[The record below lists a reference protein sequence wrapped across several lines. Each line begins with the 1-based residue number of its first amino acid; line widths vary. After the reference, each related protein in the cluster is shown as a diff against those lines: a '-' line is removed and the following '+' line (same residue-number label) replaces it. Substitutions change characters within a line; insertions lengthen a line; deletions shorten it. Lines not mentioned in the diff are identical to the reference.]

1 MMDIQAR
8 AAGERRVESAM
19 LGLLCGVSI
28 GRGALTGIV
37 PACGASAWWVTALC
51 LLPGFLVTALLAG
64 MMRLTHSPTWT
75 EAFRRAWGM
84 PGAWLTAG
92 LLAALLLIDGVSSI
106 TVLTTLFTQ
115 GIGTRGTQ
123 LTLAVLTGVLLLC
136 SLHREGLARGIFLLR
151 WGMAAAVCIV
161 AACLLPQAR
170 MDRLF
175 PLCGEGRSA
184 LFDALKSGAGLG
196 WPMVLFLCP
205 QGKGGRGGL
214 RRAGFAAMAAAAVIL
229 LLNLTIPH
237 EVILADTRLSAMLL
251 LPLRFAPNALRV
263 VGASLMML
271 ALFLSMGASV
281 QLAARSLCMPI
292 GREPRW
298 LPYALVGV
306 LVASQGGDLARLW
319 RWLGQVSPCMLAALL
334 ACAVLLLP
342 GLNRRKRG

>member
-1 MMDIQAR
+1 MMDIRAR
-8 AAGERRVESAM
+8 TAGERRVESTM

-37 PACGASAWWVTALC
+37 PGCGASAWWVTALC
-51 LLPGFLVTALLAG
+51 LLPGFLVTGLLAG
-64 MMRLTHSPTWT
+64 MMRLTHSPTLA

-84 PGAWLTAG
+84 PGAWLAAG
-92 LLAALLLIDGVSSI
+92 LLAALLLVDGVSSI

-123 LTLAVLTGVLLLC
+123 LTLAILTGVLLLC

-170 MDRLF
+170 LDRLF
-175 PLCGEGRSA
+175 PLGGEGRSTLCA
-184 LFDALKSGAGLG
+184 AMKGSISLG
-196 WPMVLFLCP
+196 WPTVLFLCP
-205 QGKGGRGGL
+205 QGKTRRGSL
-214 RRAGFAAMAAAAVIL
+214 CKAWFAAMAAVAVLL
-229 LLNLTIPH
+229 LLNLTVPH

-263 VGASLMML
+263 VGVSLMML

-292 GREPRW
+292 GRELKG
-298 LPYALVGV
+298 LPHVLVGV
-306 LVASQGGDLARLW
+306 LVASQGMDAARLW
-319 RWLGQVSPCMLAALL
+319 RWLGQVSPWMLLALL